1 MPDMERGCRP
11 FDATER
17 TVMPARITAP
27 ERALCA
33 RTLADRAF
41 DAGVQ
46 PVVTERFEPMARV
59 GLLADTHDDKVD
71 WATLQPVVARAF
83 DGVGLVLL
91 CGDLRTLR
99 VLDQLEAM
107 APVRAVRG
115 NADPPAQPPRLVDG
129 PLVVETGDARIAV
142 FRAEPDTDDDG
153 VSGANVVVYGSR
165 HEPVVK
171 VVNGAIFVNPGSP
184 SLAATRCVAVLEL
197 GGARPAVTLVPLH

>member
-1 MPDMERGCRP
+1 M
-11 FDATER
+11 
-17 TVMPARITAP
+17 
-27 ERALCA
+27 
-33 RTLADRAF
+33 
-41 DAGVQ
+41 
-46 PVVTERFEPMARV
+46 VTERFEPMARV
-59 GLLADTHDDKVD
+59 GHIADTHDEKVD
-71 WATLQPVVARAF
+71 WATLQPAVARGV
-83 DGVGLVLL
+83 DGVDLVLL

-99 VLDQLEAM
+99 VVDQLEAM

-129 PLVVETGDARIAV
+129 PLVVETGDALRIAV

-184 SLAATRCVAVLEL
+184 SLAAARRVAVLEL
-197 GGARPAVTLVPLH
+197 GGACPAVTLVPLPR